1 MCARNNLFI
10 FLQYFRGADS
20 SGKAF
25 KYMFIYLIELIKQKP
40 NNLEQFTIWKK
51 QNLCLLFTFFMG
63 GSRSWSRSRSRGRQK
78 GGGWAVAY
86 HCFVTLIFES
96 FIFPLVW
103 RPVCEPDIYKRKKHS
118 PPPSGLW
125 YVSQP
130 VICTLFE
137 NSPGFLSKRPPLK
150 TLQEAPP
157 DNQLN
162 ARKIWL
168 FGWHL

>member
-1 MCARNNLFI
+1 MCARNNSFI

-103 RPVCEPDIYKRKKHS
+103 RPVCEPDIYKRKTQPPRPLDFDMSVSLLYVHS
-118 PPPSGLW
+118 
-125 YVSQP
+125 
-130 VICTLFE
+130 
-137 NSPGFLSKRPPLK
+137 SKILPDFYPNVHHLRLYKKPL
-150 TLQEAPP
+150 LII
-157 DNQLN
+157 N
-162 ARKIWL
+162 
-168 FGWHL
+168 